1 MKRVLLILL
10 AWFCV
15 IQVFSQDLKSKKVK
29 VSKQPQPVK
38 IERIEKKDITTV
50 KKTSK
55 ENVPSN
61 KRITKLDALKS
72 RKRSEGEK
80 SESLKK
86 KRNN

>member
-1 MKRVLLILL
+1 MKRTLLILL

-29 VSKQPQPVK
+29 VSKKPQPVK

-55 ENVPSN
+55 GNVPLN
-61 KRITKLDALKS
+61 KRITKLEALKS
-72 RKRSEGEK
+72 RKRAEGEK
-80 SESLKK
+80 SENLKK
-86 KRNN
+86 KKKN